1 MENEENKVV
10 FDLKRVPLQSEREEI
25 RNRRRKTFLI
35 VLLCL
40 FCLILGILLGHIFLP
55 RERVIGTG
63 SSSVEEIKQIM
74 GKYWLYG
81 DQYDDL
87 NGELEDKA
95 LYGMTAFDFDPYT
108 SYMSAE
114 EMNSFSDSINL
125 TYVGIGVEYSY
136 VNDAAMIM
144 KVFKYSPAEKAG
156 LQAGDRI
163 IQIDSTP
170 VEGLDTMAIREL
182 VLGEEGTIVT
192 LKIERENK
200 TLDVEVVRGVVDS
213 TVYAYTEDDYIIME
227 LNSFGETTAIEA
239 AKYLDAYKDY
249 EKIIIDLRDDS
260 GVWDRIR
267 STFVRRA
274 AMVWRWLTRR
284 RLLPG
289 NTTI

>member
-156 LQAGDRI
+156 LQAG
-163 IQIDSTP
+163 
-170 VEGLDTMAIREL
+170 
-182 VLGEEGTIVT
+182 
-192 LKIERENK
+192 
-200 TLDVEVVRGVVDS
+200 
-213 TVYAYTEDDYIIME
+213 
-227 LNSFGETTAIEA
+227 
-239 AKYLDAYKDY
+239 
-249 EKIIIDLRDDS
+249 
-260 GVWDRIR
+260 
-267 STFVRRA
+267 
-274 AMVWRWLTRR
+274 
-284 RLLPG
+284 
-289 NTTI
+289 

>member
-144 KVFKYSPAEKAG
+144 KVFKYSPAEKA
-156 LQAGDRI
+156 ACR
-163 IQIDSTP
+163 
-170 VEGLDTMAIREL
+170 RE
-182 VLGEEGTIVT
+182 IA
-192 LKIERENK
+192 
-200 TLDVEVVRGVVDS
+200 S
-213 TVYAYTEDDYIIME
+213 Y
-227 LNSFGETTAIEA
+227 
-239 AKYLDAYKDY
+239 
-249 EKIIIDLRDDS
+249 
-260 GVWDRIR
+260 R
-267 STFVRRA
+267 SI
-274 AMVWRWLTRR
+274 RR
-284 RLLPG
+284 RSKVWIRWPFVNWFWAKRERSSL
-289 NTTI
+289 